1 MDHHLVGARPGLHL
15 DRAASARQQGQEG
28 YVVPEALFFRQPI
41 VRETVSRQGRY
52 VASEGKESVVAWP
65 LKSSGVL
72 IVGDG
77 PVAELESLKS

>member
-1 MDHHLVGARPGLHL
+1 MISPCRGISAQRASGPGPKLVQRSGPL
-15 DRAASARQQGQEG
+15 
-28 YVVPEALFFRQPI
+28 
-41 VRETVSRQGRY
+41 RQGRY

-72 IVGDG
+72 LVGDG